1 MDYIEVFNQLDQKL
15 SDKIERLQKQQEH
28 LLEQKKHLVEAKQKI
43 DGFLTNAY
51 EMKKLLDFNS
61 ELVQS
66 VQVELNK
73 IFKFEGKAKILND
86 NNSKLTNSK
95 QTLAESNPDIS
106 KNLEL
111 DPQLVIETED
121 QEPIRIF
128 KFVDSE
134 GKNTSF

>member
-15 SDKIERLQKQQEH
+15 SDKIDRLQKQQEH
-28 LLEQKKHLVEAKQKI
+28 LLQQKKHLVETKQKI
-43 DGFLTNAY
+43 QGFLTDAY

-61 ELVQS
+61 ELSQS
-66 VQVELNK
+66 VQTELNR
-73 IFKFEGKAKILND
+73 IFKSEGKVKLV
-86 NNSKLTNSK
+86 NNNHNNQPTNV
-95 QTLAESNPDIS
+95 ESNADTS

-111 DPQLVIETED
+111 DPQVVIETED

-128 KFVDSE
+128 QFVDSE

>member
-15 SDKIERLQKQQEH
+15 SHKIERLQKQQEH
-28 LLEQKKHLVEAKQKI
+28 LLQQKKHLVETKQKI
-43 DGFLTNAY
+43 QGFLTDAY

-61 ELVQS
+61 ELSQS
-66 VQVELNK
+66 VQTELNR
-73 IFKFEGKAKILND
+73 IFKSEGKVKLV
-86 NNSKLTNSK
+86 NNNHNNQQTNV
-95 QTLAESNPDIS
+95 ESDADTS

-111 DPQLVIETED
+111 DPQVVIETED

-128 KFVDSE
+128 QFVDSE